1 MANVQRSARAG
12 AAAVALG
19 LSLVWPSV
27 AIASADSPDQ
37 GPSSTSAGPAKP
49 SGTARSARTTKPSHD
64 SASSSSAKTPSA
76 AASPARKPASAA
88 RIRPITPTATP
99 AQKPKAQ
106 SSRTVSGAATPE
118 PVSDTTAAAPTADTQ
133 QPATSTAET
142 SSTPAKTTTA
152 AKITALQIPTASA
165 TGGLPIDDFTGLL
178 SSLQG
183 LFDGAALLVR
193 RSLFNEAPR
202 LSPVVATVETSE
214 PIYGNFGA
222 VDPEGDRLVYK
233 VTRQAQYGEVV
244 IVDPATGAY
253 KYTPNEDFRGVD
265 SFVVSA
271 TDVGPHINLL
281 NWFRTPSTYAA
292 GAVYQE
298 GAPRITY
305 TFTYGS
311 GSQFWSSAARAEL
324 AATAIHLSSY
334 FEPADDV
341 NITYKVTGQY
351 SLMGGTLASAGSDLI
366 GEGDGF
372 FPTVVQ
378 HKIITGEDVNG
389 AEADGTIDWNFGYAW
404 GYNTVTGGQYDF
416 RSTALHEL
424 LHTYGFLSVV
434 DRAGN
439 NSVPTWTDFDQYI
452 VTSNGTSVFDGNT
465 FKTAYNSNL
474 TGGGGGLYFGGE
486 NAKAA
491 NGGNPVKL
499 YTPNPWESGSSMSHL
514 DDYTFTGIFEKLMNA
529 TSDTGLG
536 IRTLSPIEIGI
547 MKDLGYTMVSQS
559 TGVAVLFISLMLVR
573 RRKRLVSA

>member
-37 GPSSTSAGPAKP
+37 GSSSTSAGPAKP
-49 SGTARSARTTKPSHD
+49 SGTARSARTPKPSHD
-64 SASSSSAKTPSA
+64 SAASSSAKTPSA
-76 AASPARKPASAA
+76 AAGAARKPASAA
-88 RIRPITPTATP
+88 RIRPITPSATP
-99 AQKPKAQ
+99 AGKPKAQ

-118 PVSDTTAAAPTADTQ
+118 PATETSAVTQTADTQ
-133 QPATSTAET
+133 QSA
-142 SSTPAKTTTA
+142 SSPVDTTPAAVTTTA
-152 AKITALQIPTASA
+152 NVTALRIPTASA
-165 TGGLPIDDFTGLL
+165 TAGLAIDDFTGLL
-178 SSLQG
+178 NSLQG

-193 RSLFNEAPR
+193 RSFFNEAPK
-202 LSPVVATVETSE
+202 LAPLVATIETSE
-214 PIYGNFGA
+214 PITGDVGA

-233 VTRQAQYGEVV
+233 VTRQAQYGYVEVNP
-244 IVDPATGAY
+244 DGTY
-253 KYTPNEDFRGVD
+253 TYTPNDDFRGVD

-281 NWFRTPSTYAA
+281 NWFRTPSSYAA
-292 GAVYQE
+292 GAIYQE

-324 AATAIHLSSY
+324 AATAIYLSSY

-378 HKIITGEDVNG
+378 HKIITGIDSNG
-389 AEADGTIDWNFGYAW
+389 DLPDGTIDWNFGYGW

-439 NSVPTWTDFDQYI
+439 NSVPTWTEFDRHI
-452 VTSNGTSVFDGNT
+452 VTSTGTPVFDGNT

-514 DDYTFTGIFEKLMNA
+514 DDYTFTGVLEKLMNA

-559 TGVAVLFISLMLVR
+559 TGVAVLVISLMFIR
-573 RRKRLVSA
+573 RRKRPVGA